1 MKHNI
6 NSKLSSLALLA
17 TVLFT
22 ACEKDAAYD
31 SLTEKNGIDMTVS
44 VANGGLTIPLGSTGR
59 ILLKELIDPDDSDIV
74 DTDEQ
79 GNYFIAKEGSFDPST
94 FNVESPTINVAPTID
109 PEVFTF
115 EVDPEKNGLRDSII
129 VEYINLFAEVGMTLD
144 VIIEN
149 AIDRAI
155 HNEVEAQIVIWE
167 QKAIDE
173 YKQRIFNETKNNFP
187 MWTDEEI
194 WANVNLAVDTY
205 VNGLTS
211 SDEYTIAKDSI
222 HAVALD
228 SIKPGIMKNIPTS
241 FTATCPDLTFNTLTE
256 IPLKAENVDEGLLD
270 IQTVVFDPATNTAAL
285 HLDLSGLPP
294 TINGYEIAIEDFQLI
309 MPDYVHMS
317 DKEGYV
323 SKSQQNIVNIRKH
336 IPVAANSDK
345 ANIDIVMTM
354 DSILF
359 NEGDLLV
366 NTNKTLNRSGDK
378 ISVSGTAST
387 SKLQIETKEIIL
399 IRKAVVENGKIV
411 ENGMLGLKS
420 DITINPS
427 IDPIN
432 TKITDVRG
440 HFDPSIDQ
448 ITTDVNIEL
457 SDDLDFLKDEN
468 IKLDFTNPEVI
479 IDIKNTC
486 PIDILADIT
495 LIPDN
500 GCEPLVFK
508 NVNLSPLAGDSAHVV
523 LNAQNEGVDLE
534 GNRTYYKNA
543 ALSTFLQPIP
553 EHIDVK
559 IDVAADAANYYTL
572 TLGEEF
578 SVSGDYHVSVPLLFN
593 SVHILYDEVVED
605 IWGDDSDIT
614 DMLTSIDNATLT
626 FDAESDIPLNLNLV
640 LTANDKNG
648 VKNDN
653 LVHSEIS
660 EIRTGKSQVSAKF
673 SIPDVAAVKD
683 LVIHLTGD
691 GTTDDKN
698 NPVQLRSNQYLKLS
712 NIKFS
717 VKDLELDL
725 NEK

>member
-1 MKHNI
+1 MN
-6 NSKLSSLALLA
+6 NNFSKLSSLALLA

-31 SLTEKNGIDMTVS
+31 ALTEKNGIDMTVS

-59 ILLKELIDPDDSDIV
+59 IPLKELIDPDESDIV

-129 VEYINLFAEVGMTLD
+129 VDEINLFAEIGTTLD
-144 VIIEN
+144 VIIES

-155 HNEVEAQIVIWE
+155 YNEVETQIVIWE
-167 QKAIDE
+167 NKAIDE
-173 YKQRIFNETKNNFP
+173 YKQRIFNETKTNFP
-187 MWTDEEI
+187 MLTDDQI
-194 WANVNLAVDTY
+194 WAIVNPLVDTY
-205 VNGLTS
+205 VTSLKQDGLY
-211 SDEYTIAKDSI
+211 DHAKDSI
-222 HAVALD
+222 HTAALD
-228 SIKPGIMKNIPTS
+228 SIKPGIMNNVPKS

-270 IQTVVFDPATNTAAL
+270 IQTVIFDPETNTAAL

-294 TINGYEIAIEDFQLI
+294 TINGYDIEIEDFKLI
-309 MPDYVHMS
+309 MPYYVHMS
-317 DKEGYV
+317 DQKGYV
-323 SKSQQNIVNIRKH
+323 SKSQQNIVSIREI
-336 IPVAANSDK
+336 IPVAANNDK
-345 ANIDIVMTM
+345 ANLDIIMSM

-366 NTNKTLNRSGDK
+366 NQDKTLSRSGDQ

-387 SKLQIETKEIIL
+387 TNMQIETKEIVL
-399 IRKAVVENGKIV
+399 IRRAVVENGKIK
-411 ENGMLGLKS
+411 ENGMLGLKNS
-420 DITINPS
+420 INIDPS

-432 TKITDVRG
+432 TKITEVRG

-457 SDDLDFLKDEN
+457 NDDLDFLKDEN
-468 IKLDFTNPEVI
+468 IKLDFTNPEVT

-486 PIDILADIT
+486 PIDIFADIT

-508 NVNLSPLAGDSAHVV
+508 NVSLSPLAGDSAHVV

-543 ALSTFLQPIP
+543 ALSTFLQPMP

-593 SVHILYDEVVED
+593 NVHILYDEVIED

-614 DMLTSIDNATLT
+614 DMLTSIDKATLT
-626 FDAESDIPLNLNLV
+626 FDTESDIPLNLNLT

-653 LVHSEIS
+653 LIHSEIS
-660 EIRTGKSQVSAKF
+660 EIRTGKSQISAKF

-691 GTTDDKN
+691 GTTDGQG